1 MPVKKDVGNLP
12 SGKRTSREQESG
24 WIDRARKKRS
34 VECRFMWQLCEKLKT
49 LALHDQ
55 TKESPKR
62 LNFSLTC
69 SLSPSSCWFFF
80 PNFRTSQF
88 VAVLLF
94 SECTQ
99 KVFSWDKSTFF
110 PYHSLFSFVF
120 SENALFSA
128 ISVTYVYAQLQIA
141 YTLTESQVIYASI
154 CLPSIYIASG
164 RIISTTAPLTQFIYT
179 RNFPRFGGCVRYG
192 GLIHLQNIDFE

>member
-1 MPVKKDVGNLP
+1 MGKRARICNTGFMPVKKDVGNLP

-69 SLSPSSCWFFF
+69 SLSPSSCWFFS
-80 PNFRTSQF
+80 RTSEHHN
-88 VAVLLF
+88 LLQCF
-94 SECTQ
+94 SSASAHKKC
-99 KVFSWDKSTFF
+99 SAGIR
-110 PYHSLFSFVF
+110 
-120 SENALFSA
+120 ALFSH
-128 ISVTYVYAQLQIA
+128 
-141 YTLTESQVIYASI
+141 
-154 CLPSIYIASG
+154 
-164 RIISTTAPLTQFIYT
+164 IILCFRSF
-179 RNFPRFGGCVRYG
+179 FPKMLFFRLLVWHMFM
-192 GLIHLQNIDFE
+192 HSSKSHTH